1 MGRIGESIPQRRWGW
16 GIPDMNM
23 AGMKAG
29 MGEKCLTEMGMGM
42 SYPPL
47 IRSIAIPN
55 HKTMTMSMHAVLF
68 IPFLFITY
76 MAMHMQD
83 NLPKHKGK

>member
-55 HKTMTMSMHAVLF
+55 HKTMTVTF
-68 IPFLFITY
+68 
-76 MAMHMQD
+76 
-83 NLPKHKGK
+83 